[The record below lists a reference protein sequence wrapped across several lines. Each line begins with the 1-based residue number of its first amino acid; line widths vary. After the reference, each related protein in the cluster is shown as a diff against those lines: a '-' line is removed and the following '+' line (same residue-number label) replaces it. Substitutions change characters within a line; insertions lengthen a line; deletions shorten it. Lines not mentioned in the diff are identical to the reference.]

1 MASTAIVTGAGRGLG
16 AAIAVQLHADGWN
29 VTLADVDLARARHE
43 AQALGERALAVEL
56 DVRDR
61 ESWTR
66 CLEATTTAFGAVDG
80 LVNDAARVELGGLF
94 ELDEEEWDDVLA
106 VNLRGPFL
114 GVQVV
119 GAAMRDRGRGR
130 IVNISSD
137 AAFTGRGAT
146 GAHYAA
152 SKAGLLALTRRAAA
166 ALASTGVTVNAVAP
180 GPLDGELV
188 RELVDDP
195 GAVASSLPVGRLG
208 RADEVASLVA
218 WLLSDAAGYATG
230 ATFRI
235 DGGATL

>member
-1 MASTAIVTGAGRGLG
+1 MSGTTCWRSIS
-16 AAIAVQLHADGWN
+16 AV
-29 VTLADVDLARARHE
+29 
-43 AQALGERALAVEL
+43 
-56 DVRDR
+56 
-61 ESWTR
+61 
-66 CLEATTTAFGAVDG
+66 
-80 LVNDAARVELGGLF
+80 
-94 ELDEEEWDDVLA
+94 
-106 VNLRGPFL
+106 PFL

-130 IVNISSD
+130 IVNVSSD
-137 AAFTGRGAT
+137 AAFTGRGGT

-180 GPLDGELV
+180 GPLDGAARPRALA
-188 RELVDDP
+188 DP
-195 GAVASSLPVGRLG
+195 MPVAGSLPVGRLG

-218 WLLSDAAGYATG
+218 WLVSDAAGYVTG